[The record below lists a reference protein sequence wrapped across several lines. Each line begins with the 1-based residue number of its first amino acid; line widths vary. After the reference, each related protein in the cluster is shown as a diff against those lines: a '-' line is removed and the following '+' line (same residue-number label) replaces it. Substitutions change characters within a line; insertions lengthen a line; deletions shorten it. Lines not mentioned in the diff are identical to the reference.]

1 MLQNVTA
8 VIWMS
13 VYQDPEVTALDW
25 GTEHFLRETY
35 PFPTGVVYGN
45 IQLSTMNRAVL
56 PVVADQTWMSN
67 DQHIYV
73 YVISAE
79 NPCTVGDEL
88 EVKRQIFLE
97 TIPGVQSMN

>member
-1 MLQNVTA
+1 M
-8 VIWMS
+8 
-13 VYQDPEVTALDW
+13 TALDW

-67 DQHIYV
+67 D
-73 YVISAE
+73 
-79 NPCTVGDEL
+79 
-88 EVKRQIFLE
+88 
-97 TIPGVQSMN
+97 